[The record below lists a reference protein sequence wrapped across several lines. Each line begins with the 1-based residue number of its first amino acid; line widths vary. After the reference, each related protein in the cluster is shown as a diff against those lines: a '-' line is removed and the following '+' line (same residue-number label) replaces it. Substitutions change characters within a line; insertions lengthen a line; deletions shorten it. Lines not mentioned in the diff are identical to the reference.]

1 LGVTQ
6 FDFTRLGSDP
16 NMAIVPPTAPS
27 PLSMSRIPTPE
38 PAEVPGP
45 TAPIKRKQSEI
56 KALYVREEDSG
67 EMLGLASE
75 LILTA
80 TPGSPRGYTPVVFV
94 SQVGDQMTAVLDDVL
109 RNVRVT
115 YPKWAASRVDLSFE
129 DRYTPKDGGSIGAA
143 IGTLLLSMIQGFE
156 IDSKVAMTGDVT
168 ADGKLRQIG
177 GVAAKMRGATAA
189 GCDVMIV
196 PAANYDQV
204 VDAMVF
210 EGPSLITDIQVIGAE
225 TLDDATAAA
234 RVDRNEKLSR
244 ALDDFGS
251 LAQILKKS
259 PGRVHTKD
267 TQDKLNRVLELAP
280 NHISAKL
287 LLLLAQNK
295 APQKLSATASLY
307 YTFLPVQGMLPTLFE
322 PAQSGKPQNVTPVV
336 VQKGLVSLRKLRTRV
351 DPKVFPLLES
361 MIDYVQTLN
370 AINSGSRSLDDL
382 EPKRQR
388 LLDALSRLQ
397 TDRALMEKMLHEGI

>member
-1 LGVTQ
+1 MYG
-6 FDFTRLGSDP
+6 
-16 NMAIVPPTAPS
+16 
-27 PLSMSRIPTPE
+27 
-38 PAEVPGP
+38 
-45 TAPIKRKQSEI
+45 RKIAARCSV
-56 KALYVREEDSG
+56 L
-67 EMLGLASE
+67 LPE

-80 TPGSPRGYTPVVFV
+80 TPGSARGYTPVVFV

-129 DRYTPKDGGSIGAA
+129 DRYTPKDRGSIAA

-156 IDSKVAMTGDVT
+156 VDSKVAMTGDVT

-244 ALDDFGS
+244 WMTLARW
-251 LAQILKKS
+251 AQILKKS

-287 LLLLAQNK
+287 LLLLAQEY
-295 APQKLSATASLY
+295 S
-307 YTFLPVQGMLPTLFE
+307 
-322 PAQSGKPQNVTPVV
+322 
-336 VQKGLVSLRKLRTRV
+336 RKSFPRRRHFITHSYPFRACCPRT
-351 DPKVFPLLES
+351 S
-361 MIDYVQTLN
+361 
-370 AINSGSRSLDDL
+370 SRH
-382 EPKRQR
+382 KREGH
-388 LLDALSRLQ
+388 
-397 TDRALMEKMLHEGI
+397 RA